1 MCIHTQCR
9 QTLVPACC
17 VDGQV
22 SCPCHRGL
30 WFCLVPAVPPG
41 MYHLVPRCLSS
52 FSHVVGDGIHS
63 GVPSEEFHTLC
74 PARPPAAESGLRHWG
89 FGVWFPWH
97 PACPSGADGLLFFFA
112 PQGAD
117 LWTILGYSWQEG
129 LTLESAGLRK
139 GLVPHALHP
148 SPPDGIGPRLGIC
161 TDTFGIAPL
170 PVTHASN
177 P

>member
-1 MCIHTQCR
+1 M
-9 QTLVPACC
+9 
-17 VDGQV
+17 

-97 PACPSGADGLLFFFA
+97 RRVRLELMAFFSSLLLRVQIYGLFLVIPGRKGSRWSQLGLGRGWSLMHSTHHLLMALA
-112 PQGAD
+112 PG
-117 LWTILGYSWQEG
+117 LGSA
-129 LTLESAGLRK
+129 LTLSE
-139 GLVPHALHP
+139 LHP
-148 SPPDGIGPRLGIC
+148 FLSLMRATPEGHTCLLRG
-161 TDTFGIAPL
+161 AE
-170 PVTHASN
+170 
-177 P
+177 